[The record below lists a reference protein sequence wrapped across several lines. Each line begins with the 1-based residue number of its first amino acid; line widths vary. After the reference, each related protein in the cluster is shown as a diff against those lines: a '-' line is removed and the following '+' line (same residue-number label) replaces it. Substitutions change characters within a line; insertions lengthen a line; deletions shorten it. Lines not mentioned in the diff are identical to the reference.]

1 MNRLATL
8 TLSWALVG
16 CAEKAAPSEGTAPVV
31 SVRFAPVSSG
41 ASGSAGTST
50 ATPPAGSGSAAPRTV
65 EWIEAPPN
73 SDFASTVRL
82 ERAKAQR
89 AGRTLVVY
97 VGADWC
103 PPCKAFHQAV
113 LAHQLD
119 EQLAKTT
126 FLVFDFDKDAAR
138 MGSFGYQTTHIPY
151 FVRPGPDGQ
160 PDGSFNVKTLNG
172 PAAVKEATDKL
183 VAWQSPGK

>member
-1 MNRLATL
+1 MIRLGTVLLVIL
-8 TLSWALVG
+8 TG
-16 CAEKAAPSEGTAPVV
+16 CNDTSAPPAPGSPAAAV
-31 SVRFAPVSSG
+31 SVQAAAV
-41 ASGSAGTST
+41 
-50 ATPPAGSGSAAPRTV
+50 SAAPLAATSTGGPTPSPAPRSV
-65 EWIEAPPN
+65 EWVDAPPN
-73 SDFASTVRL
+73 ADFASTVRL

-183 VAWQSPGK
+183 VAWQNAKK

>member
-16 CAEKAAPSEGTAPVV
+16 CAEKAAPSEGPSPAV
-31 SVRFAPVSSG
+31 SVQS
-41 ASGSAGTST
+41 ASGSSGSSASTS
-50 ATPPAGSGSAAPRTV
+50 PAGSGSAAPRTV

-183 VAWQSPGK
+183 VAWQSPTK

>member
-1 MNRLATL
+1 MTRQAIAVL
-8 TLSWALVG
+8 LVG
-16 CAEKAAPSEGTAPVV
+16 LAGCTEKPTESTPPSPSVSVQSAPVSAAPSNPAEHG
-31 SVRFAPVSSG
+31 
-41 ASGSAGTST
+41 T
-50 ATPPAGSGSAAPRTV
+50 ATPAASAVPVERTV
-65 EWIEAPPN
+65 EWVEASPTA
-73 SDFASTVRL
+73 DFASTVRL

-113 LAHQLD
+113 SNHQLD
-119 EQLAKTT
+119 TTLAKTT

-151 FVRPGPDGQ
+151 FVRPGPDGA

-183 VAWQSPGK
+183 VAWQNATK